1 MHPVREPTSLLSSVL
16 LASADDH
23 DLRMTV
29 VICEVSTGEPVGW
42 QVTSSMRYYKMLEE
56 RIRWGAESAGT
67 EGRYS

>member
-29 VICEVSTGEPVGW
+29 VICEVSTGEPVAW
-42 QVTSSMRYYKMLEE
+42 QVTSSMYYYKMLEE
-56 RIRWGAESAGT
+56 RIR
-67 EGRYS
+67 